1 MKKFLQSLRVA
12 LNDLIHGRPIQE
24 QPTKILTVEI
34 QKSLPNEQSQSP
46 EPNPQELSQPNNL
59 SVDEKRQ
66 LTSQAILSQS
76 NEKLVVLPFDD
87 PQLLAHFADHH
98 KDVVYKYLLKRI
110 TKAIKLNWS
119 EVTIFQF
126 GSSQKIAQI
135 GRAKFEAQ
143 LTVMMDWF
151 VSTEHYE
158 LAGNCRD
165 LIKSLNSVDVV
176 DQTM

>member
-1 MKKFLQSLRVA
+1 MKKFLQSLKVA
-12 LNDLIHGRPIQE
+12 LNDLMHGRPVPE
-24 QPTKILTVEI
+24 QPTKVLTVEI
-34 QKSLPNEQSQSP
+34 QKSLPSEQSQPQAPNQSP
-46 EPNPQELSQPNNL
+46 PEQNQL
-59 SVDEKRQ
+59 SVEEKQ
-66 LTSQAILSQS
+66 QITSQAILNQP